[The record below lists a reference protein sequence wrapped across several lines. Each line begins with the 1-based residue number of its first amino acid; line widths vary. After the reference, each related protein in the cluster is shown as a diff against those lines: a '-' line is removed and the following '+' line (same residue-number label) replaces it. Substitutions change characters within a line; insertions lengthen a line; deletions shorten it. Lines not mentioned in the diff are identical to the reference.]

1 MQKVIFST
9 LVSIGLLLSSSPLAF
24 SQTGST
30 AMSKK
35 DLERIAKVKKDL
47 ADIGVGNT
55 ITVSRLDNRDVFGR
69 VKSIGADDFEVAESD
84 SKQVQIFKYADIKNV
99 RSGDGQRGY
108 ISGRKN
114 NRNRPYVLAGL
125 IGGLIVG
132 LLVIANEIGKD

>member
-55 ITVSRLDNRDVFGR
+55 ITVSRLDNRDFFGR
-69 VKSIGADDFEVAESD
+69 VKSIGADDFEVAETD

-114 NRNRPYVLAGL
+114 NRSRPYVLAGL

>member
-9 LVSIGLLLSSSPLAF
+9 LVSIGLLLSSSQLAF

-35 DLERIAKVKKDL
+35 DLDRIAKVKKDL
-47 ADIGVGNT
+47 ADIGVGNP
-55 ITVSRLDNRDVFGR
+55 ITVSRLDNRDFFGR
-69 VKSIGADDFEVAESD
+69 VKAIGTDDFEVAESD

-114 NRNRPYVLAGL
+114 NRSRPYVLAGL

>member
-24 SQTGST
+24 SQTGSMT
-30 AMSKK
+30 MSKK

-55 ITVSRLDNRDVFGR
+55 ITVSRLDNRDFFGR

-114 NRNRPYVLAGL
+114 NRSRPYVLAGL

>member
-9 LVSIGLLLSSSPLAF
+9 LVSIGLLLSSSQLAF

-35 DLERIAKVKKDL
+35 DLDRIAKVKKDL
-47 ADIGVGNT
+47 ADIGVGNP
-55 ITVSRLDNRDVFGR
+55 ITVSRLDNRDFFGR
-69 VKSIGADDFEVAESD
+69 VKAIGTDDFEVAESD

-114 NRNRPYVLAGL
+114 NRSRPYVLAGI

-132 LLVIANEIGKD
+132 LLVIAHEIGKD

>member
-9 LVSIGLLLSSSPLAF
+9 LVSIGLLLSSSQLAF

-35 DLERIAKVKKDL
+35 DLDRIAKVKKDL
-47 ADIGVGNT
+47 ADIGVGNP
-55 ITVSRLDNRDVFGR
+55 ITVSRLDNRDFFGR
-69 VKSIGADDFEVAESD
+69 VKAIGTDDFEVAESD

-114 NRNRPYVLAGL
+114 NRSRPYVLAGI

>member
-114 NRNRPYVLAGL
+114 NRSRPYVLAGL